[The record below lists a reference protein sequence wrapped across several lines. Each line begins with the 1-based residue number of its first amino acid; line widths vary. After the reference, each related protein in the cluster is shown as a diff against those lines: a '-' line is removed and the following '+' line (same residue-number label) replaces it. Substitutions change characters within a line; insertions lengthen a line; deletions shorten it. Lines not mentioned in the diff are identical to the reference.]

1 MTSHDTD
8 GLWDLARGNLSHEQ
22 AQRTR
27 AHVRECQACARLLTE
42 IEGSLSALASYHV
55 PPLAAEAW
63 AGIDRAV
70 LRGAEHALA
79 QRTRRAWFAW
89 ASLGVG
95 TIVLGALALTF
106 RAGFSE
112 SAPEASTT
120 KPGTPAAV
128 QDPAPDV
135 ATEPAP
141 AEPAEVAQVRLGDF
155 PLRALSEGEKVVTE
169 AGQEARIELRE
180 ARLWVLADTS
190 LSLAE
195 LSPERSHV
203 NLAYGVLAVDADAQG
218 ARVFSVAAGEAQAS
232 ALDAQ
237 FLVRREA
244 DDTVH
249 LAVSEGSVR
258 LSTPLQQR
266 TVVAGSAVT
275 LMKETWTLRE
285 LTPAE
290 RATAAL
296 MASPMESKGKGGDD
310 AQKRTSRRTKD
321 GKSLPSVADAG
332 ALDAVE
338 VEPAPPGTAPG
349 QPVGTPSQPAP
360 PSQPIPA
367 PVPTQGNAPTRAV
380 PVPPAPE
387 PDWRTRGMNALPRVI
402 TNNLP
407 ESLKP
412 QPAGKLGEEE
422 HLLRKLQRMI
432 HVGDCVRALLHVDDW
447 LRTHPPA
454 QDGDARQTRV
464 REAMQALREQCAGPA
479 AK

>member
-8 GLWDLARGNLSHEQ
+8 GLWDLARGNLSREQ
-22 AQRTR
+22 AERTR

-55 PPLAAEAW
+55 PPLAAQAW
-63 AGIDRAV
+63 ADVDRAV
-70 LRGAEHALA
+70 LQGVEHALA
-79 QRTRRAWFAW
+79 QRTRRAWFTW

-95 TIVLGALALTF
+95 AVVLGALALTF

-112 SAPEASTT
+112 RSPEASTT
-120 KPGTPAAV
+120 RPSTPAAV
-128 QDPAPDV
+128 QTRAPDV
-135 ATEPAP
+135 APAPMP
-141 AEPAEVAQVRLGDF
+141 AEPAEVAQMRLGDL
-155 PLRALSEGEKVVTE
+155 PLRALSEGEQVVTE
-169 AGQEARIELRE
+169 AGQEARIELRK

-195 LSPERSHV
+195 LSPERSHA
-203 NLAYGVLAVDADAQG
+203 NLAYGVLAVDTDAQG
-218 ARVFSVAAGEAQAS
+218 ARVFSVAAGEVQAS

-244 DDTVH
+244 DNTVH

-275 LMKETWTLRE
+275 LMKDTWTLRE

-290 RATAAL
+290 QATTAL
-296 MASPMESKGKGGDD
+296 MGSPTAPKSKGAGE
-310 AQKRTSRRTKD
+310 AQKRKSGRTKD

-338 VEPAPPGTAPG
+338 VEPAPPRAAPG
-349 QPVGTPSQPAP
+349 QPAGTPSQPAP
-360 PSQPIPA
+360 PSQPVPA
-367 PVPTQGNAPTRAV
+367 PVATQGNAPPRAV

-412 QPAGKLGEEE
+412 EPAGKLGEEQ
-422 HLLRKLQRMI
+422 HLVRKLQRMI